1 MNSNYMF
8 DFNRNSVAA
17 PRVAAPKAAAPK
29 AAAPKAA
36 APKAAPRAAPKAAAP
51 GAPVA
56 SDRFSMNRLLHLKS
70 TGGCRSCN

>member
-17 PRVAAPKAAAPK
+17 PRVAARAAPK

-36 APKAAPRAAPKAAAP
+36 APKTAAPKTA
-51 GAPVA
+51 APVA
-56 SDRFSMNRLLHLKS
+56 VANPSGDRFSMNRLLHLKS

>member
-17 PRVAAPKAAAPK
+17 PRVAPRAAPV
-29 AAAPKAA
+29 AA
-36 APKAAPRAAPKAAAP
+36 RAAPKAAAP
-51 GAPVA
+51 AAVA
-56 SDRFSMNRLLHLKS
+56 NPSDRFSMNRLLHLKS

>member
-17 PRVAAPKAAAPK
+17 PKVAPRAAPK

-36 APKAAPRAAPKAAAP
+36 APKAAPKAAAP
-51 GAPVA
+51 GAPVAPVA

>member
-17 PRVAAPKAAAPK
+17 TRAAPVARVAPKAAAPVAVARDQ
-29 AAAPKAA
+29 AAAP
-36 APKAAPRAAPKAAAP
+36 
-51 GAPVA
+51 
-56 SDRFSMNRLLHLKS
+56 SDRFSMNRLINLKS

>member
-1 MNSNYMF
+1 MTMNSNYMF

-17 PRVAAPKAAAPK
+17 PRVAPVAMRVAPK

-36 APKAAPRAAPKAAAP
+36 APKAAPAA
-51 GAPVA
+51 VA
-56 SDRFSMNRLLHLKS
+56 NPSDRFSMNRLISLKS

>member
-17 PRVAAPKAAAPK
+17 PRTAPK
-29 AAAPKAA
+29 A

-51 GAPVA
+51 VA
-56 SDRFSMNRLLHLKS
+56 VANPSGDRFSMNRLIHLKS

>member
-17 PRVAAPKAAAPK
+17 PRVAAR
-29 AAAPKAA
+29 AAPKAA
-36 APKAAPRAAPKAAAP
+36 APKAAPVAAPAA
-51 GAPVA
+51 VA

>member
-17 PRVAAPKAAAPK
+17 PRVAPK

-36 APKAAPRAAPKAAAP
+36 APKAAPAA
-51 GAPVA
+51 VA
-56 SDRFSMNRLLHLKS
+56 NPSDRFSMNRLISLKS

>member
-17 PRVAAPKAAAPK
+17 PRVAPRAAPV
-29 AAAPKAA
+29 AA
-36 APKAAPRAAPKAAAP
+36 RAAPKAAAP
-51 GAPVA
+51 AAVA
-56 SDRFSMNRLLHLKS
+56 NPSDLFSMNRPLHLKS

>member
-17 PRVAAPKAAAPK
+17 PKAAPKAAAPV
-29 AAAPKAA
+29 AVARDAPS
-36 APKAAPRAAPKAAAP
+36 AP
-51 GAPVA
+51 
-56 SDRFSMNRLLHLKS
+56 SDRFSMNRLINFKS

>member
-17 PRVAAPKAAAPK
+17 PRVAPVAMRVAPK

-36 APKAAPRAAPKAAAP
+36 APKAAPAA
-51 GAPVA
+51 VA
-56 SDRFSMNRLLHLKS
+56 NPSDRFSMNRLISLKS

>member
-17 PRVAAPKAAAPK
+17 PRVAARAAPKEAARAAPK

-36 APKAAPRAAPKAAAP
+36 AP
-51 GAPVA
+51 VA
-56 SDRFSMNRLLHLKS
+56 VANPSGDRFSMNRLIHLKS

>member
-17 PRVAAPKAAAPK
+17 PRVAPVAMRVAPKAVAPK

-36 APKAAPRAAPKAAAP
+36 APKAAPAA
-51 GAPVA
+51 VA
-56 SDRFSMNRLLHLKS
+56 NPSDRFSMNRLISLKS

>member
-17 PRVAAPKAAAPK
+17 PKVAPRAAPKAAAPK
-29 AAAPKAA
+29 AAAPK
-36 APKAAPRAAPKAAAP
+36 AAPKAAAP

>member
-17 PRVAAPKAAAPK
+17 LRVAPKAAPKAAAPVARDQ
-29 AAAPKAA
+29 AAAPT
-36 APKAAPRAAPKAAAP
+36 
-51 GAPVA
+51 
-56 SDRFSMNRLLHLKS
+56 SDRFSMNRLINFKS

>member
-17 PRVAAPKAAAPK
+17 PKVAPRAVPKVAPRAAPK
-29 AAAPKAA
+29 
-36 APKAAPRAAPKAAAP
+36 AAPKAAAP

-56 SDRFSMNRLLHLKS
+56 NPSDRFSMNRLIHLKS

>member
-17 PRVAAPKAAAPK
+17 PKVAPRAAPKAAAPK
-29 AAAPKAA
+29 
-36 APKAAPRAAPKAAAP
+36 AAPKAAAP

-56 SDRFSMNRLLHLKS
+56 SDRFSMNRLIHLKS